1 MVIGWKMAPL
11 RGGTIEENTAAATA
25 AMETQV
31 MMTSDAL
38 LSCKA
43 NDM

>member
-1 MVIGWKMAPL
+1 MAPL
-11 RGGTIEENTAAATA
+11 RGSTTEEHTAAATA

-31 MMTSDAL
+31 MTTSDAL